1 MNIIEQDNSSF
12 LVYTIDAFAKVGSS
26 TSAGGSRNKP
36 QTSMR
41 TGNPAGFVD
50 LRAQRPHL
58 SDETMLAIAAK
69 VGFSETAFIYSSSEA
84 DFRVR
89 FFTPSDEVDLCGHA
103 TIGLFSGM
111 YQLGLIEPGSY
122 VQKTKAGKLRV
133 NIGERGEVLMEQA
146 SPVFD
151 KTLSP
156 EAVLEVA
163 KSLGLSPED
172 LHESLPCQKVSTGL
186 MDLLIPVR
194 SKAVL
199 AALKPDFD
207 HITALSKAHEVVGY
221 HVFYLD
227 ETSEA
232 PLKAQCR
239 NFAPLY
245 AILEEAATGTSNG
258 ALAAYLQQHGY
269 GHCHDFKFKQGLEM
283 DCPSEIAAHIDEK
296 GVVWVGGMAA
306 NLKSRMVSL

>member
-1 MNIIEQDNSSF
+1 MNDFNQDNNSF
-12 LVYTIDAFAKVGSS
+12 LVYTIDAFAKTSGS
-26 TSAGGSRNKP
+26 TSGIRNKP
-36 QTSMR
+36 QTSTK

-50 LRAQRPHL
+50 LRALKSHL

-133 NIGERGEVLMEQA
+133 DIGERGEVLMEQA

-151 KTLSP
+151 KILSG
-156 EAVLEVA
+156 EEVQEVA
-163 KSLGLSPED
+163 KSLGLD
-172 LHESLPCQKVSTGL
+172 LNEIHASLPCQKVSTGL
-186 MDLLIPVR
+186 MDLLIPLK
-194 SKAVL
+194 SKEAL
-199 AALKPDFD
+199 AQIEPNFD
-207 HITALSKAHEVVGY
+207 HITELSKVHNVVGY
-221 HVFYLD
+221 HVFYAD
-227 ETSEA
+227 ETTEA
-232 PLKAQCR
+232 PMIAQCR

-258 ALAAYLQQHGY
+258 ALSAYLQQHGFDK
-269 GHCHDFKFKQGLEM
+269 CQDFKFKQGIEM
-283 DCPSEIAAHIDEK
+283 SCPSEIAAHIDEK
-296 GVVWVGGMAA
+296 GIVWVGGMAA

>member
-1 MNIIEQDNSSF
+1 MNAFDQDNNSF

-26 TSAGGSRNKP
+26 TSGSRNKP
-36 QTSMR
+36 QTSMK

-151 KTLSP
+151 KILSP
-156 EAVLEVA
+156 EEVLEVA
-163 KSLGLSPED
+163 KSLGLDPNEI
-172 LHESLPCQKVSTGL
+172 HPSLPCQKVSTGL
-186 MDLLIPVR
+186 MDLLVPLR
-194 SKAVL
+194 SKEAL
-199 AALKPDFD
+199 AQIEPNFD
-207 HITALSKAHEVVGY
+207 HITELSKVHNVVGY
-221 HVFYLD
+221 HVFYVD

-232 PLKAQCR
+232 PMVAQCR

-258 ALAAYLQQHGY
+258 ALSAYLQKHGFS
-269 GHCHDFKFKQGLEM
+269 HCQDFKFKQGIEM
-283 DCPSEIAAHIDEK
+283 SCPSEIAAHIDEK

-306 NLKSRMVSL
+306 NLKSRMVTL

>member
-1 MNIIEQDNSSF
+1 MNVVDQENNSF
-12 LVYTIDAFAKVGSS
+12 LVYTIDAFAKTSS
-26 TSAGGSRNKP
+26 QTTGSRNKP
-36 QTSMR
+36 ITSTR

-69 VGFSETAFIYSSSEA
+69 VGFSETAFMYSSSEA

-133 NIGERGEVLMEQA
+133 EIDEKGAVLMEQA

-151 KTLSP
+151 KRLSL
-156 EAVLEVA
+156 EEKAEVA
-163 KSLGLSPED
+163 KSLGLSPEA
-172 LHESLPCQKVSTGL
+172 LHDSLPCQKVSTGL
-186 MDLLIPVR
+186 MDLLVPL
-194 SKAVL
+194 KTKEAL
-199 AALKPDFD
+199 AQIQPNFE
-207 HITALSKAHEVVGY
+207 HITDLSRQHEVVGY

-227 ETSEA
+227 PESEA

-245 AILEEAATGTSNG
+245 AIPEEAATGTSSG
-258 ALAAYLQQHGY
+258 ALAAYLQQQGY
-269 GHCHDFKFKQGLEM
+269 QQAKDFKFKQGVEM
-283 DCPSEIAAHIDEK
+283 DCPSEIMAHIDEN
-296 GVVWVGGMAA
+296 GTVWVGGMAA